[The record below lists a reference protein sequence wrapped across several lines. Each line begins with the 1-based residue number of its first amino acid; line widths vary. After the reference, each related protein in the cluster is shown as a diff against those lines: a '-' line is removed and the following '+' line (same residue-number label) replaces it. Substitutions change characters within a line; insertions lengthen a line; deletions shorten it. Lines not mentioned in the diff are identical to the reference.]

1 MEHAPI
7 VVHRISAS
15 EGRRVT
21 IRVRGVDTILGVAH
35 RDEDVIEF
43 LRRIEVPDRDELVL
57 GDSPMIEWQ
66 GDGPHV
72 YELESGP
79 PPADLP

>member
-7 VVHRISAS
+7 VVHRISPS
-15 EGRRVT
+15 GGRRVT
-21 IRVRGVDTILGVAH
+21 IRVRGVDTILGVAA
-35 RDEDVIEF
+35 RDEDVVEF
-43 LRRIEVPDRDELVL
+43 LRRLGVPDPDDLVY

-72 YELESGP
+72 YEPEPGP